1 MKWWQV
7 VIAVVLLFV
16 LFRTTSASSSEMMYA
31 NPDLNQINQA
41 SIDYLYVEPNIR
53 NAEIFMYQSPSE
65 WAAKKMTY
73 SYLGPPNP
81 DYYPDRVPDYSQPI
95 YQGQR

>member
-1 MKWWQV
+1 MKYWHIII
-7 VIAVVLLFV
+7 VIVLLFV
-16 LFRTTSASSSEMMYA
+16 LFRTTSNEKMYS
-31 NPDLNQINQA
+31 NPVRNDINQA

-65 WAAKKMTY
+65 WEAKNMTY

-81 DYYPDRVPDYSQPI
+81 DYYPNRVPDYSQPI
-95 YQGQR
+95 YQGQ

>member
-1 MKWWQV
+1 MKCWQIV
-7 VIAVVLLFV
+7 LGIVLLFV
-16 LFRTTSASSSEMMYA
+16 LFRTTSNEKMYA

-65 WAAKKMTY
+65 WEAKKMTY

-81 DYYPDRVPDYSQPI
+81 DYYPNRVPDYSQPI
-95 YQGQR
+95 YQGQ

>member
-1 MKWWQV
+1 MKWWQIV
-7 VIAVVLLFV
+7 LGIVLLFA
-16 LFRTTSASSSEMMYA
+16 LFRTAPSEKMYA
-31 NPDLNQINQA
+31 NPDRNDINQG

-81 DYYPDRVPDYSQPI
+81 DYYPNRIPDYSQPI
-95 YQGQR
+95 YQGQ

>member
-1 MKWWQV
+1 MKWWQI
-7 VIAVVLLFV
+7 VIVIVLLFA
-16 LFRTTSASSSEMMYA
+16 LFRTTSNEKMYA
-31 NPDLNQINQA
+31 HPDLNQINQG

-65 WAAKKMTY
+65 WEAKKMTY

-81 DYYPDRVPDYSQPI
+81 DYYPNRIPNYSQPI
-95 YQGQR
+95 YQGQ

>member
-1 MKWWQV
+1 MKWWQI
-7 VIAVVLLFV
+7 VIGIVLLFV
-16 LFRTTSASSSEMMYA
+16 LFRATPNEKMYA
-31 NPDLNQINQA
+31 NPDRNDINQG

-65 WAAKKMTY
+65 WEAKKMTY
-73 SYLGPPNP
+73 SYLGPANP

-95 YQGQR
+95 YQGQQ

>member
-1 MKWWQV
+1 MKFWQI

-16 LFRTTSASSSEMMYA
+16 LFRTTLTSNEKMYA
-31 NPDLNQINQA
+31 NPDLNEINQA

-53 NAEIFMYQSPSE
+53 NAEIFMYKSPSE
-65 WAAKKMTY
+65 WSAKKMTY
-73 SYLGPPNP
+73 SYLGPINP

-95 YQGQR
+95 YQGQ